1 MILFFADGRLGNQI
15 FQYAFLKTI
24 ALNNEIIFCFNMG
37 EMQETFDIEVKNLYN
52 ISNKYMC
59 LAAKKIILP
68 FLRFF
73 ARLRLISYIEQRKNV
88 NFRPLPK
95 YLYKKGFFY
104 SIKLVNSDF
113 FQAEVFF
120 DKNIIKK
127 INIKKQ
133 YVDEA
138 KFFLSVIPDNFTKVF
153 VHVRRG
159 DYLNEV
165 FIDEVGWDL
174 PNKYFFKAIDIIKNN
189 IDNPFFIFLSDDTD
203 FVEKYFQNIDKK
215 IISKNS
221 MQVDLAIMT
230 LCQAAIISNSSFS
243 WWGAYLMNSR
253 IITIAPKY
261 WVGWKKKI
269 ESNIGIQPSFSLVI
283 DFL

>member
-1 MILFFADGRLGNQI
+1 MDRL
-15 FQYAFLKTI
+15 
-24 ALNNEIIFCFNMG
+24 
-37 EMQETFDIEVKNLYN
+37 QETFNIEVINLYYF
-52 ISNKYMC
+52 SNKYLC
-59 LAAKKIILP
+59 FAAKKIIFP
-68 FLRFF
+68 FLKLF
-73 ARLRLISYIEQRKNV
+73 ARLRLISFIEQRKSINL
-88 NFRPLPK
+88 RPLPK
-95 YLYKKGFFY
+95 YVYKKGFFY

-120 DKNIIKK
+120 NKNIINE
-127 INIKKQ
+127 ISIKKK
-133 YVDEA
+133 YINEA
-138 KFFLSVIPDNFTKVF
+138 KCYLSAIPDNFTKVF

-174 PNKYFFKAIDIIKNN
+174 PTKYYFKAINIIKNN

-221 MQVDLAIMT
+221 MHVDLAIMT

-253 IITIAPKY
+253 MITIAPKY

-269 ESNIGIQPSFSLVI
+269 ESNVGIQPSFSLVI